1 MKIAE
6 ALVGVSSLFLD
17 TAPVIYYVES
27 VSPLRD
33 IMDVV
38 VANVREGKIEFVTS
52 PITLAE
58 CLAHPLRKGD
68 NDLAERFR
76 RAITRGTNTRFV
88 GVDRVAEEA
97 ATLRAELNIPLL
109 DAFQVA
115 CARAAGCDAFLTND
129 RTLTR
134 VPGLRIIVLDTMES

>member
-52 PITLAE
+52 PITSW
-58 CLAHPLRKGD
+58 
-68 NDLAERFR
+68 
-76 RAITRGTNTRFV
+76 TTS
-88 GVDRVAEEA
+88 
-97 ATLRAELNIPLL
+97 ATE
-109 DAFQVA
+109 
-115 CARAAGCDAFLTND
+115 
-129 RTLTR
+129 
-134 VPGLRIIVLDTMES
+134 